1 MLGHEAMRRMQHSNV
16 MISGM
21 KGLGIEIAK
30 NVVLGGVK
38 SVTIHDDGNTGWLDL
53 SSQVCNCIIGPHLS
67 TKFFMLK
74 IVKIFLFISFNT
86 CFGYSKEQHMF
97 CLRNKKI
104 IF

>member
-38 SVTIHDDGNTGWLDL
+38 SVTIHDDGNTEWLDL
-53 SSQVCNCIIGPHLS
+53 SSQVCIVGPHLS
-67 TKFFMLK
+67 QGSNLAHAYLLNATS
-74 IVKIFLFISFNT
+74 FLQKAS
-86 CFGYSKEQHMF
+86 
-97 CLRNKKI
+97 RNCHHLL
-104 IF
+104 F

>member
-38 SVTIHDDGNTGWLDL
+38 SVTIHDDGNTEWLDL
-53 SSQVCNCIIGPHLS
+53 SSQVCNCIIGPHLLAGIKFS
-67 TKFFMLK
+67 T
-74 IVKIFLFISFNT
+74 
-86 CFGYSKEQHMF
+86 C
-97 CLRNKKI
+97 
-104 IF
+104 